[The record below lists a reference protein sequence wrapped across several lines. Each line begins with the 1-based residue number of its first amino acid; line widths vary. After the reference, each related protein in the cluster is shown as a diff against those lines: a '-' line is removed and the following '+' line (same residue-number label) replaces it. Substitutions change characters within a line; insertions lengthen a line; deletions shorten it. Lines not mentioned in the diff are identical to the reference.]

1 MKNSDAVKVL
11 SKIISPNYN
20 DNSLKNTISKLT
32 SNDWEEIIKIANKQ
46 QVVPSIWINLN
57 KKNLIELI
65 NDKQLLNY
73 TKEIYELN
81 SFRNKNILK
90 QVSEICE
97 FFAQENIDTIL
108 LKGVSALAQKHYDNI
123 GERVMLDIDI
133 LVDKDNIF
141 KAINLLKT
149 QGYKEIS
156 ENKLSY
162 DWHHYNRLYHP
173 DKMTSVELHRHPL
186 SDNRFFPYKLDKT
199 THLTKCKTIKNAYIL
214 KPEYELIHS
223 FLHTQISHYYHRRYI
238 LPLRHMHHFSTM
250 LKHYKNIDYT
260 LINNYIKSQNLTTI
274 WSEYIY
280 LNNKLFKIDIDKFYI
295 DKKQSAKYS
304 EKIFYFIDNPRA
316 VSYKINI
323 IQNKLINTFS
333 YKTIKKLYGVKSKTQ
348 WIIYMP
354 FQFIMAIK
362 KFINQESRNRFLNEL
377 KQ

>member
-1 MKNSDAVKVL
+1 MKSSDAIKVL

-20 DNSLKNTISKLT
+20 DNSLKNTISNLT

-97 FFAQENIDTIL
+97 IFVQENIETIL
-108 LKGVSALAQKHYDNI
+108 LKGVSALARKHYDNI

-173 DKMTSVELHRHPL
+173 NKMASVELHRHPL

-199 THLTKCKTIKNAYIL
+199 THLTKCKTIKNTYIL

-274 WSEYIY
+274 WNEYIY

-295 DKKQSAKYS
+295 DNKKSEKYS
-304 EKIFYFIDNPRA
+304 KKIFYFIDNPK
-316 VSYKINI
+316 SIYIKLSNI
-323 IQNKLINTFS
+323 KLKTEYLFS
-333 YKTIKKLYGVKSKTQ
+333 YKNLKRHYNINNNFQLYL
-348 WIIYMP
+348 YMP
-354 FQFIMAIK
+354 AYLVYGIKRFFTNKAIRN
-362 KFINQESRNRFLNEL
+362 KFLKEL
-377 KQ
+377 E